1 MTATRRFSTKRP
13 RRSRSAEPPEGPLGL
28 PRFLGKTARV
38 AALGPYGL
46 AVRIVLYIGGRQA
59 FRNLQRFQKLL
70 GSQNGTPGP
79 AGRLL
84 DLPIGADADR
94 AASQLACEPH
104 ELSVGSQPG
113 SGEHHS

>member
-28 PRFLGKTARV
+28 PRFLGKTAGV

-46 AVRIVLYIGGRQA
+46 AVRIVLYIGGRRA

-79 AGRLL
+79 AGRVP
-84 DLPIGADADR
+84 DLPGGGGRDR
-94 AASQLACEPH
+94 ARCHSA
-104 ELSVGSQPG
+104 VGP
-113 SGEHHS
+113 